1 MVKYDKPGPPDP
13 DSLLFFATEQV
24 HDRDLILGI
33 GAHIGMFE
41 LFLSLRYL
49 RAKRK
54 QTFISVITVISV
66 LGVMVGVMA
75 LVVVLSVMN
84 GFRADLMSKIL
95 GVNSHILVLKY
106 GGAFDDYKKIAE
118 RVNKLDGVVAST
130 PFIYAQIMANN
141 LGNAS
146 GALLRG
152 VDPENAAKVVNF
164 DEMIKEGS
172 LASLEGEAE
181 GTPAIVV
188 GRELS
193 KQIGVGPG
201 DMITL
206 LSPEGKLTPLGRS
219 PNTRKFKVTGIF
231 DSGMYEYDASMVFV
245 SLKEAQGFLGL
256 GDRVT
261 GLEVK
266 VEDIDESDKIAKQI
280 QTELGYPYWTKDW
293 KVMNRSLVSALE
305 LEKITM
311 FVILT
316 MIVLVGALNII
327 STLVMV
333 VMEKT
338 RDIAILR
345 AMGASAKSIMSI
357 FMLQGLLVGLVGT
370 ITGLTVGL
378 GICHLLGKYKFIS
391 LPADVYYISTLPV
404 QVEFIDVSVVALS
417 AVLISFVATLY
428 PSWYGSRLDPVEAIR
443 YE

>member
-1 MVKYDKPGPPDP
+1 
-13 DSLLFFATEQV
+13 
-24 HDRDLILGI
+24 
-33 GAHIGMFE
+33 MFE

-66 LGVMVGVMA
+66 LGVMVGVMS

-95 GVNSHILVLKY
+95 GVNSHILVLRY
-106 GGAFDDYKKIAE
+106 GGAFGDYKKIAE
-118 RVNKLDGVVAST
+118 RVDKLDGVVAST
-130 PFIYAQIMANN
+130 PFIYAQVMANN
-141 LGNAS
+141 SGNVS

-152 VDPENAAKVVNF
+152 VDPKNAARVVSF
-164 DEMIKEGS
+164 EEMIKEGS
-172 LASLEGEAE
+172 LASLEEDAG
-181 GTPAIVV
+181 GSSPIVV

-193 KQIGVGPG
+193 RQIGIGPG
-201 DMITL
+201 DIVTL

-219 PNTRKFKVTGIF
+219 PNTKRFRVTGIF

-245 SLKEAQGFLGL
+245 SLKEAQDFLAM

-261 GLEVK
+261 GLEVR
-266 VEDIDESDKIAKQI
+266 VDDIYESDKIAKQI
-280 QTELGYPYWTKDW
+280 QADLGYPYWTKDW
-293 KVMNRSLVSALE
+293 KVMNRSLFSALK
-305 LEKITM
+305 LEKVTM

-357 FMLQGLLVGLVGT
+357 FMLQGLLVGLIGT
-370 ITGLTVGL
+370 MAGLASGL

-404 QVEFIDVSVVALS
+404 RVEFVDVWLVALA
-417 AVLISFVATLY
+417 AVFISFVATLY
-428 PSWYGSRLDPVEAIR
+428 PAWYGSRLDPVEAIR

>member
-1 MVKYDKPGPPDP
+1 MIFSAIEYDG
-13 DSLLFFATEQV
+13 
-24 HDRDLILGI
+24 DRDLNLGT
-33 GAHIGMFE
+33 GARLRMFE

-49 RAKRK
+49 KAKRK

-95 GVNSHILVLKY
+95 GVNSHILVLRY
-106 GGAFDDYKKIAE
+106 GGAFGDYKKIAE
-118 RVNKLDGVVAST
+118 RVDKLDGVVAST
-130 PFIYAQIMANN
+130 PFIYAQVMANN
-141 LGNAS
+141 SGNVS

-152 VDPENAAKVVNF
+152 VDPKNAARVVSF
-164 DEMIKEGS
+164 EEMIKEGS
-172 LASLEGEAE
+172 LASLEEDAG
-181 GTPAIVV
+181 GSSPIVV

-193 KQIGVGPG
+193 RQIGIGPG
-201 DMITL
+201 DIVTL

-219 PNTRKFKVTGIF
+219 PNTKRFRVTGIF

-245 SLKEAQGFLGL
+245 SLKEAQDFLAM

-261 GLEVK
+261 GLEVR
-266 VEDIDESDKIAKQI
+266 VDDIYESDKIAKQI
-280 QTELGYPYWTKDW
+280 QADLGYPYWTKDW
-293 KVMNRSLVSALE
+293 KVMNRSLFSALK
-305 LEKITM
+305 LEKVTM

-345 AMGASAKSIMSI
+345 AMGASAKSIMSV
-357 FMLQGLLVGLVGT
+357 FMLQGLLVGLIGT
-370 ITGLTVGL
+370 MAGLASGL

-404 QVEFIDVSVVALS
+404 RVEFVDVWLVALA
-417 AVLISFVATLY
+417 AVFISFVATLY
-428 PSWYGSRLDPVEAIR
+428 PAWYGSRLDPVEAIR

>member
-1 MVKYDKPGPPDP
+1 MIFSVTEYDRG
-13 DSLLFFATEQV
+13 
-24 HDRDLILGI
+24 RDLNLGT
-33 GAHIGMFE
+33 GGRLRMLE

-95 GVNSHILVLKY
+95 GVNSHILVLRY
-106 GGAFDDYKKIAE
+106 GGAFGDYKKIVK
-118 RVNKLDGVVAST
+118 RVDKLDGVVAST
-130 PFIYAQIMANN
+130 PFIYAQVMANN
-141 LGNAS
+141 SGNVS

-152 VDPENAAKVVNF
+152 VDPKNAARVVSF
-164 DEMIKEGS
+164 EEMIKEGS
-172 LASLEGEAE
+172 LASLEEDAG
-181 GTPAIVV
+181 GSSPIVV

-193 KQIGVGPG
+193 RQIGIGPG
-201 DMITL
+201 DIVTL

-219 PNTRKFKVTGIF
+219 PNTKRFRVTGIF

-245 SLKEAQGFLGL
+245 SLKEAQDFLAM

-261 GLEVK
+261 GLEVR
-266 VEDIDESDKIAKQI
+266 VDDIYESDKIAKQI
-280 QTELGYPYWTKDW
+280 QADLGYPYWTKDW
-293 KVMNRSLVSALE
+293 KVMNRSLFSALK
-305 LEKITM
+305 LEKVTM

-357 FMLQGLLVGLVGT
+357 FMLQGLLVGLIGT
-370 ITGLTVGL
+370 MAGLASGL

-404 QVEFIDVSVVALS
+404 RVEFVDVWLVALA
-417 AVLISFVATLY
+417 AVFISFVATLY
-428 PSWYGSRLDPVEAIR
+428 PSWYGSRVDPVEAIR